1 MRIAILGA
9 GPAGLIAAHAAV
21 ELGHEVKVYSRKVPS
36 QMYGAM
42 FLHAPVPGVSP
53 EQHELEIDVIKSGER
68 EGYAMNVYG
77 DPEAPVSWDRFEEGV
92 ILAWSLPEA
101 YRQLWKM
108 YEDLIVPCE
117 VSAMSARGLVAM
129 SDVTFTTIYART
141 LCRDSRHEF
150 KSQRVCI
157 VHGPKTDGRE
167 QRNMMYYNGW
177 TPDGLMDYIGFDWY
191 RYSLINRY
199 ESWEYRD
206 GQVPFHV
213 EKEAVPPHHTVSY
226 GEKPIWTTCDCNPE
240 IIRLGRFG
248 QWDKNTFVHHSYEA
262 VRNALLKL

>member
-1 MRIAILGA
+1 MEDVRGSDRALRSQR
-9 GPAGLIAAHAAV
+9 HV
-21 ELGHEVKVYSRKVPS
+21 RSRVS
-36 QMYGAM
+36 RDERRH
-42 FLHAPVPGVSP
+42 LHDDLRQDALP
-53 EQHELEIDVIKSGER
+53 
-68 EGYAMNVYG
+68 
-77 DPEAPVSWDRFEEGV
+77 RF
-92 ILAWSLPEA
+92 
-101 YRQLWKM
+101 
-108 YEDLIVPCE
+108 
-117 VSAMSARGLVAM
+117 SARVQVAA
-129 SDVTFTTIYART
+129 SLHRSWAEDGRPRAAQHDV
-141 LCRDSRHEF
+141 L
-150 KSQRVCI
+150 QRV
-157 VHGPKTDGRE
+157 DAGRL
-167 QRNMMYYNGW
+167 
-177 TPDGLMDYIGFDWY
+177 DDYIGFDWY